1 MDDDFKPVFVVLRS
15 ALGSAIK
22 VSAIICIAYLII
34 IAQFWSDDRY
44 QILLILFS
52 FIFGSIGIFLLIYL
66 YFNKKYIQSPFIIFY
81 EDCVLYNDMLI
92 PYSDVQII
100 QRVTFKKSRFLNS
113 DEWLANKLEVY
124 FYNTEK
130 ISIDES
136 NINSDYIQIK
146 SRVEKIDA
154 ARFIKYNEIEKLI

>member
-1 MDDDFKPVFVVLRS
+1 
-15 ALGSAIK
+15 
-22 VSAIICIAYLII
+22 
-34 IAQFWSDDRY
+34 
-44 QILLILFS
+44 
-52 FIFGSIGIFLLIYL
+52 
-66 YFNKKYIQSPFIIFY
+66 
-81 EDCVLYNDMLI
+81 MLI

-100 QRVTFKKSRFLNS
+100 QRVTVKKSRFLNS

-146 SRVEKIDA
+146 SRVEKFDA